1 MKTDQAADEARLSRL
16 EAAGVIRRGRRIPR
30 ELLERKPVKLTSGI
44 SVVEALLEERRSS
57 ER

>member
-1 MKTDQAADEARLSRL
+1 VKRDESADEARLSRL
-16 EAAGVIRRGRRIPR
+16 EKAGVIRRGRRIPR
-30 ELLERKPVKLTSGI
+30 ELLETRPVQLAKGV